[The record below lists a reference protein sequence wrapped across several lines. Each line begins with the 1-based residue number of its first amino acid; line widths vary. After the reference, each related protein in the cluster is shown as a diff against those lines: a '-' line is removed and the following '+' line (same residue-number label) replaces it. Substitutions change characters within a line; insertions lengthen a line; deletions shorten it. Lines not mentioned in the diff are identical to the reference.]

1 MTRLKIASV
10 FVVAICIQACG
21 LNMQNHYVKMR
32 PHLVSGNYDAAND
45 FLDLTKK
52 SFYKSEKNRL
62 LFFMDKAMVLN
73 GAGRFKES
81 NAFLEQAKI
90 AAQELWTESIG
101 ENIGAILTTDNNLS
115 YAGED
120 FESKNR
126 RPISPS

>member
-1 MTRLKIASV
+1 MNALKSRP
-10 FVVAICIQACG
+10 FLVVAFCLQACG

-73 GAGRFKES
+73 GAKRYKES
-81 NAFLEQAKI
+81 NAYLEKAKI
-90 AAQELWTESIG
+90 AAQELWTEV
-101 ENIGAILTTDNNLS
+101 D
-115 YAGED
+115 
-120 FESKNR
+120 K
-126 RPISPS
+126 